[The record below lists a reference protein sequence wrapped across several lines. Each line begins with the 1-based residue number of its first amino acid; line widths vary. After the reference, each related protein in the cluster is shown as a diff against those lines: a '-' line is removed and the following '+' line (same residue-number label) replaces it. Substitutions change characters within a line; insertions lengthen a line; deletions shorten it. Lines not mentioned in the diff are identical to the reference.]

1 MPTIAGYG
9 VSKEMV
15 VLRDMRLPEFDK
27 SQQVNQQ
34 KALVI
39 DHDCQYEVILGS
51 DFQAKTGIDIK
62 YSK

>member
-1 MPTIAGYG
+1 MRTIAGNG
-9 VSKEMV
+9 VSKEIV
-15 VLRDMRLPEFDK
+15 RLPEFDK
-27 SQQVNQQ
+27 SRQVHQQ